1 MVKQNQWHK
10 DKIKNIILNKLYNIF
25 SKNTFPK
32 KQKTAIK
39 SWVKHWKI
47 YLYL

>member
-32 KQKTAIK
+32 KQKAAIK